1 MRDSQRLRWALAG
14 MLFIGSPTLLAAQT
28 PAGNTTDNTSYGT
41 TSAEFLLLGASAR
54 GAALG
59 TSFSAI
65 ANDVS
70 ALYYNPAGIALQ
82 RTSGF
87 SASAYDYVA
96 NTNYAWAGLSFP
108 FGGRSKAFGLQFGT
122 FGFGDQPVYTVEQPD
137 GTGSVYSVSET
148 FGGLTYAQNFSDRF
162 SAGLT
167 AKFIFDNLGG
177 ATGSAFAVDF
187 GTNFHSRLGG
197 HPIQFS
203 FTLMNLGSSISYGG
217 DPLIVQVPRDS
228 VPGVPTVPNNPQ
240 QGQLSTKAYGL
251 PTVFKVALGYDI
263 VSKTDTRWTLIG
275 DFNQQIS
282 NKASFGFGT
291 EADFKHLGGSG
302 FGAALRVSY
311 SYQPANNLT
320 PTQLPSSVADEE
332 NLQGLAFGGGLS
344 YQTANKFSLGLDY
357 AYKYMGTLGPTNF
370 FTFSVGF

>member
-14 MLFIGSPTLLAAQT
+14 MLFIGSPTLLVAQDSS
-28 PAGNTTDNTSYGT
+28 DNTSYGT

-59 TSFSAI
+59 TSFAAI

-82 RTSGF
+82 RSSGF

-162 SAGLT
+162 SAGIT
-167 AKFIFDNLGG
+167 AKFVFDNLGG
-177 ATGSAFAVDF
+177 ASGSAFAVDF

-228 VPGVPTVPNNPQ
+228 VPGVPSVPTNPQ
-240 QGQLSTKAYGL
+240 QGELSTKAYGL
-251 PTVFKVALGYDI
+251 PTVFKVALGYDL
-263 VSKTDTRWTLIG
+263 VS
-275 DFNQQIS
+275 Q
-282 NKASFGFGT
+282 
-291 EADFKHLGGSG
+291 
-302 FGAALRVSY
+302 
-311 SYQPANNLT
+311 
-320 PTQLPSSVADEE
+320 
-332 NLQGLAFGGGLS
+332 
-344 YQTANKFSLGLDY
+344 
-357 AYKYMGTLGPTNF
+357 
-370 FTFSVGF
+370 

>member
-1 MRDSQRLRWALAG
+1 MRDSYRLRWALAG
-14 MLFIGSPTLLAAQT
+14 MLSIGSPALLVAQNN
-28 PAGNTTDNTSYGT
+28 GSDNTGYGT
-41 TSAEFLLLGASAR
+41 TSAEFLLLGATAR

-87 SASAYDYVA
+87 SASEYNYVA

-108 FGGRSKAFGLQFGT
+108 FGGKARAFGIQLGT
-122 FGFGDQPVYTVEQPD
+122 FGFGDQPVYTVDQPD

-148 FGGLTYAQNFSDRF
+148 FGGITYAQNFSDRF

-167 AKFIFDNLGG
+167 AKFISDHLGG
-177 ATGSAFAVDF
+177 ASGTAFAVDF

-203 FTLMNLGSSISYGG
+203 FTLMNLGTSLSYSG
-217 DPLIVQVPRDS
+217 DALLVDVPRDS
-228 VPGVPTVPNNPQ
+228 TPGVPTVPTNPQ
-240 QGQLSTKAYGL
+240 PGTLNTKSFNL
-251 PTVFKVALGYDI
+251 PTVFKVALGYDLI
-263 VSKTDTRWTLIG
+263 SDTDVRWTLIA
-275 DFNQQIS
+275 DFNNQIS
-282 NKASFGFGT
+282 NKSSFGGGT

-302 FGAALRVSY
+302 FGAAIRASY
-311 SYQPANNLT
+311 SYQPANNLNPGT
-320 PTQLPSSVADEE
+320 LTTAVGDEE

-344 YQTANKFSLGLDY
+344 FQTAGKFSIGLDY
-357 AYKYMGTLGPTNF
+357 AYRYMGTLGPTNF
-370 FTFSVGF
+370 FTFNLGF

>member
-1 MRDSQRLRWALAG
+1 MRDSLRLRWALTG
-14 MLFIGSPTLLAAQT
+14 LLVMGGPTLLAAQ
-28 PAGNTTDNTSYGT
+28 NTGSDNTSYGT

-59 TSFSAI
+59 TPFAAI

-82 RTSGF
+82 RTAGF
-87 SASAYDYVA
+87 SASTYDYVA
-96 NTNYAWAGLSFP
+96 NTNYSWAGLSVP
-108 FGGRSKAFGLQFGT
+108 FSGKTRAFGIQFGT

-162 SAGLT
+162 SAGIT
-167 AKFIFDNLGG
+167 AKFVSDHLGG
-177 ATGSAFAVDF
+177 ASGQAFAVDF

-197 HPIQFS
+197 HPVQFS
-203 FTLMNLGSSISYGG
+203 FTLTNLGSSLKYSG
-217 DPLIVQVPRDS
+217 DPLFVDIPRDS
-228 VPGVPTVPNNPQ
+228 TPGVPTVPTNPQ
-240 QGQLSTKAYGL
+240 PGELSTKAFNL
-251 PTVFKVALGYDI
+251 PTLFKVALAYDL
-263 VSKTDTRWTLIG
+263 VAATNTRWTLLG

-282 NKASFGFGT
+282 NKSSFGFAT
-291 EADFKHLGGSG
+291 EADFRRLGGSG

-311 SYQPANNLT
+311 SYQPANNMT

-344 YQTANKFSLGLDY
+344 FQTGAKFSVGLDY
-357 AYKYMGTLGPTNF
+357 AYRYLGTLGPTNF

>member
-1 MRDSQRLRWALAG
+1 MRDSHRLRWALAG
-14 MLFIGSPTLLAAQT
+14 MLFIGSPTLLAAQ
-28 PAGNTTDNTSYGT
+28 NTTGDNTSYGT

-65 ANDVS
+65 VNDVS

-96 NTNYAWAGLSFP
+96 STNYAWAGLSFP
-108 FGGRSKAFGLQFGT
+108 FSGRTRAFGIQFGT
-122 FGFGDQPVYTVEQPD
+122 FGFGDQPVYTVEQPN

-162 SAGLT
+162 SAGIT

-177 ATGSAFAVDF
+177 ASGSAFAVDF

-197 HPIQFS
+197 RPIQFS
-203 FTLMNLGSSISYGG
+203 FTLTNLGTSIDYSG

-228 VPGVPTVPNNPQ
+228 VPGVPSVPTNPQ
-240 QGQLSTKAYGL
+240 QGELSTKAFNL
-251 PTVFKVALGYDI
+251 PTTFKVALGYDLI
-263 VSKTDTRWTLIG
+263 SKTDTRWTLIA

-282 NKASFGFGT
+282 NKAAFGVGT
-291 EADFKHLGGSG
+291 EAAFKHLGGSG
-302 FGAALRVSY
+302 FGAALRASY

-332 NLQGLAFGGGLS
+332 NLQGLAFGGGLFFE
-344 YQTANKFSLGLDY
+344 TAAKFSLGLDY
-357 AYKYMGTLGPTNF
+357 AYRYLGVLGPTNF